1 MDQNNGVVKGL
12 LIGFLAGSAVGAV
25 LALLYAPK
33 SGKEL
38 RADIR
43 QKTDD
48 ILEDA
53 EGYARA
59 ARIKAGQLVSEA
71 KKRSDQLI
79 TDAQKKAN
87 TLMEDADKLLTGARQ
102 KAGGIVEEGAK
113 VTGAVKA
120 GIDAFNKERNRS

>member
-1 MDQNNGVVKGL
+1 MVKGL
-12 LIGFLAGSAVGAV
+12 LVGFLAGSAIGAV

-48 ILEDA
+48 ILDDA

-59 ARIKAGQLVSEA
+59 ARAKASEMMGDA
-71 KKRSDQLI
+71 KRRSDQLI

-87 TLMEDADKLLTGARQ
+87 TLIDDADKLLSGARQ
-102 KAGGIVEEGAK
+102 KASGVVEEGAK
-113 VTGAVKA
+113 IANAAKA
-120 GIDAFNKERNRS
+120 GLDAFNQERKRS